1 MENEQKHRISLPDYS
16 LAEELM
22 NSITHGV
29 GAGLGIAALV
39 LCVIFSVVRGMGAAA
54 VVASAI
60 YGATLVLLYTM
71 SCLYHALARNRA
83 KRVFRVIDHCTI
95 YLLIAGTYTPY
106 TLVTLCGG
114 GHPGWGW
121 SLFGVV
127 WGFAVLGI
135 SLTAVDLHKFRKL
148 SMVCYIGMG
157 WVIVIASRYMIEIM
171 MPAKAAGLWL
181 LLAGGILYTVG
192 AVLYGIGKKH
202 KYVHALFHVFVLAG
216 SILHF
221 LSIFFYVL
229 KP

>member
-1 MENEQKHRISLPDYS
+1 MEEKKHKITLPDYT
-16 LAEELM
+16 LGEELM
-22 NSITHGV
+22 NSISHGI

-39 LCVIFSVVRGMGAAA
+39 LCVVFSVVRGMGAMA
-54 VVASAI
+54 VVASAV
-60 YGATLVLLYTM
+60 YGSTLIILYLM
-71 SCLYHALARNRA
+71 SCMYHALARNQA
-83 KRVFRVIDHCTI
+83 KRAFRVMDHCTI

-127 WGFAVLGI
+127 WGVTVLGI
-135 SLTAVDLHKFRKL
+135 TLTAVDFRKFRIVSTL
-148 SMVCYIGMG
+148 CYVGLG

-171 MPAKAAGLWL
+171 WPDKAAGLFL
-181 LLAGGILYTVG
+181 LLGGGVLYTVG
-192 AVLYGIGKKH
+192 AVLYAVGKKH
-202 KYVHALFHVFVLAG
+202 KDLPSLFHIFVLGG